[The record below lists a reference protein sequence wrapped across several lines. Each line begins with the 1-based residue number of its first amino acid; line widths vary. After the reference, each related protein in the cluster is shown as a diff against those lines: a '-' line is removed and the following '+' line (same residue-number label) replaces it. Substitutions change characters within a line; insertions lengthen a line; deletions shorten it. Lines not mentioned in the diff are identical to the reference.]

1 MYMYM
6 GMEMVPDTNMDKD
19 LDTDMGL
26 YIETDA
32 IRNCPLSPN
41 LRNETVRLAEYVE

>member
-1 MYMYM
+1 MYI

-19 LDTDMGL
+19 LDTDLGL
-26 YIETDA
+26 YSETDA

-41 LRNETVRLAEYVE
+41 LRNNTVRLAEYVE